1 MKLIKKRT
9 LTEIEQL
16 KKDFPEFNKTE
27 HIIEL
32 STDGKILNIE
42 TKDKKLQKYFNDKG
56 FT

>member
-1 MKLIKKRT
+1 MKLTKKRT